1 MRKTKDLISNIFTY
15 LFSSF
20 GIIILFS
27 ILIFIFK
34 NGFSSLSWK
43 LITSDYYETTY
54 TVKSAQREDLTF
66 TSPNLSTDEYFSY
79 RYGIVLK
86 DSTNL
91 VGDEVVE
98 ITYIDDNSPFLFLI
112 NTASNETISLKC
124 GYHVSKIVMSNDN
137 ADYIYALGKDGASNM
152 ASLMDTSTI
161 ITDMVASEGGG
172 GIRGSLISTL
182 YLILLT
188 LIISTPIGV
197 LAAIYL
203 NEYAPKK
210 KYIEVIRGMIDM
222 VAGIPSIIFG
232 LVGAIIFIP
241 FCNSIVGSS
250 GGSIASGALTMSL
263 ILLPTIIKTTEEA
276 LKVIPKGYRDASLA
290 LGASKTQTI
299 NKIILPNA
307 IPGIL
312 TALLLSIGR
321 IIGESAALIYAI
333 GVAIKDTIKI
343 NEKSTTLA
351 VHIWSLMSGENPNIG
366 TSCAISIIILLVVFT
381 LNVIVKLIS
390 KKLNKMEVK

>member
-1 MRKTKDLISNIFTY
+1 MRKTKDLLSNIFTY

-27 ILIFIFK
+27 ILIFIFR
-34 NGFSSLSWK
+34 NGLSSLSWK

-54 TVKSAQREDLTF
+54 TLKTAGKEEGTF
-66 TSPNLSTDEYFSY
+66 TCPTLTADEYFSY
-79 RYGIVLK
+79 RYGVVLK

-91 VGDEVVE
+91 VGEEVVE
-98 ITYIDDNSPFLFLI
+98 ITYIAEDSPFLSLI
-112 NTASNETISLKC
+112 NTSSEEIVSLEC
-124 GYHVSKIVMSNDN
+124 GFNISKIVMSNDIG
-137 ADYIYALGKDGASNM
+137 DYIYALGRGGASNM
-152 ASLMDTSTI
+152 ASTMDTSNI

-188 LIISTPIGV
+188 LIISLPIGV

-210 KYIEVIRGMIDM
+210 RFIEIIRGMIDM

-241 FCNSIVGSS
+241 FCNNTIGSS

-299 NKIILPNA
+299 NKVILPNA

-312 TALLLSIGR
+312 TAVLLSIGR
-321 IIGESAALIYAI
+321 IIGESAALIYAV

-351 VHIWSLMSGENPNIG
+351 VHIWSLMSGENPNIA